1 MTTFPELGLRSE
13 LLRALDDV
21 HYTVPTPVQ
30 SEAIP
35 VVLDGKDLLACAQTG
50 TGKTAGFL
58 LPILHELAYATGPRL
73 RALVLSPTRELAAQL
88 GKSALKY
95 GKYLQ
100 LRSTV
105 VFGGVGLGPQIDQ
118 LERGVDLLIA
128 TPGRLLDHMQR
139 GNLSFHALSAVVLDE
154 ADRMLDMGFLPDVRR
169 ILNALPAER
178 QTLLFSAT
186 MPADIERLAHDVM
199 QSPVVIDVGPRA
211 TPVSSV
217 RQVLYLVE
225 AEQKGRLLHYLLQR
239 GQLRHVLV
247 FTRTKSRADWLA
259 RRLSQTGRQVEAL
272 HGDKSQR
279 LRTRALDGFRTG
291 QIDVLV
297 ATDVAARGL
306 DVQGISHVINFD
318 VPQVADDYIHRI
330 GRTARAEA
338 QGDAISLACLDELSY
353 VRAIER
359 SLDAAIPRKMV
370 RGFEP
375 GPLTVRQYTQPQASR
390 AARLATGAIR
400 HFAPRGQKRW

>member
-1 MTTFPELGLRSE
+1 
-13 LLRALDDV
+13 
-21 HYTVPTPVQ
+21 
-30 SEAIP
+30 
-35 VVLDGKDLLACAQTG
+35 
-50 TGKTAGFL
+50 
-58 LPILHELAYATGPRL
+58 
-73 RALVLSPTRELAAQL
+73 
-88 GKSALKY
+88 
-95 GKYLQ
+95 
-100 LRSTV
+100 
-105 VFGGVGLGPQIDQ
+105 
-118 LERGVDLLIA
+118 
-128 TPGRLLDHMQR
+128 MQR

-186 MPADIERLAHDVM
+186 MPAEIERLAHDVM

-211 TPVSSV
+211 TPVSTV

-225 AEQKGRLLHYLLQR
+225 AEQKGRLLHYLLRR
-239 GQLRHVLV
+239 GRLRHVLV

-259 RRLSQTGRQVEAL
+259 RQLGETGRQVEAL

-291 QIDVLV
+291 RIDVLV

-359 SLDAAIPRKMV
+359 SLGAAIPRKMV

-375 GPLTVRQYTQPQASR
+375 GALTVRQFTQPQASR

>member
-1 MTTFPELGLRSE
+1 MLTFPELGLRSE
-13 LLRALDDV
+13 LLRALDDAR
-21 HYTVPTPVQ
+21 YTVPTPVQ
-30 SEAIP
+30 SQAIP

-58 LPILHELAYATGPRL
+58 LPILHELAHTTDPRL

-88 GKSALKY
+88 GKSALTY
-95 GKYLQ
+95 GKYLH
-100 LRSTV
+100 LRSAV
-105 VFGGVGLGPQIDQ
+105 VFGGVGLGPQIEQ

-139 GNLSFHALSAVVLDE
+139 GHLAFHALSAVVLDE

-169 ILNALPAER
+169 ILDALPTER

-186 MPADIERLAHDVM
+186 MPTEIERLACEVM

-211 TPVSSV
+211 TPVSTV
-217 RQVLYLVE
+217 RHVLYLVE
-225 AEQKGRLLHYLLQR
+225 AERKSALLHYLLQR
-239 GQLRHVLV
+239 GRMRHVLV

-259 RRLSQTGRQVEAL
+259 RRLSQTDRQVEAL

-318 VPQVADDYIHRI
+318 VPQVADDYVHRI
-330 GRTARAEA
+330 GRTARATA
-338 QGDAISLACLDELSY
+338 SGDAISLACLDELNF

-359 SLDAAIPRKMV
+359 SLGAEIPRKMV

-375 GPLTVRQYTQPQASR
+375 GTLTVRQFTRPQASR
-390 AARLATGAIR
+390 AARIANGAIR